1 MKNDVRQTGSEPN
14 LNFNTD
20 PLKSAKIYEILLWF
34 YGTSGGGYS
43 MNQAK

>member
-20 PLKSAKIYEILLWF
+20 PLKSAKIRYMRYYYDFI
-34 YGTSGGGYS
+34 GRP
-43 MNQAK
+43 AAVIV